1 MATAEEKAVEL
12 IGAVQDIINEG
23 GDPIEALARIVT
35 TVSEGHSLLCL
46 TIKANHDDQSVGAT
60 VTFDNRY
67 LTPPLLDM
75 AYDVLNSFIRDTLK
89 EQGEVDA
96 ATKH

>member
-1 MATAEEKAVEL
+1 MATTEEKAVEL

-46 TIKANHDDQSVGAT
+46 TIKANHDDHSVGAT
-60 VTFDNRY
+60 VTFDERY
-67 LTPPLLDM
+67 LSPPLFEMAQNVLDEFVKSM
-75 AYDVLNSFIRDTLK
+75 TN
-89 EQGEVDA
+89 QGETDVS
-96 ATKH
+96 KLN